1 MIRPCDS
8 PVKGRGTR
16 KEFKT
21 TPPPLGKAKLSH
33 SDSPLFL
40 LLRRA
45 AHVLSFYT
53 TQAMS
58 GNDSDSSDDD
68 WVITSTPSDVSTS
81 VTTSPSPPT
90 QQPTKPETTTS
101 KRLQRPTVSKA
112 TVRTIRASLS
122 KKQLAADPHKTRSAA
137 EINYISQE
145 QLESI
150 CSAMDSRLLVR
161 RLVETYKN
169 AETFLRIKDIE
180 TAKMTFDARLSET
193 LYLCSDPGCFILV
206 KKKTRV
212 VIE

>member
-1 MIRPCDS
+1 
-8 PVKGRGTR
+8 
-16 KEFKT
+16 
-21 TPPPLGKAKLSH
+21 
-33 SDSPLFL
+33 
-40 LLRRA
+40 
-45 AHVLSFYT
+45 
-53 TQAMS
+53 MS

-68 WVITSTPSDVSTS
+68 WVITSTATDLPTS
-81 VTTSPSPPT
+81 VTTSPSPPSQPP
-90 QQPTKPETTTS
+90 QQRTLPQSTPKKP
-101 KRLQRPTVSKA
+101 LQRPTVSQA

-122 KKQLAADPHKTRSAA
+122 KNQLAGDPHKTRSAA

-150 CSAMDSRLLVR
+150 CSSMDSHLLVR

-206 KKKTRV
+206 KRKRIKESEYHYRLH
-212 VIE
+212 

>member
-1 MIRPCDS
+1 MDAGLES
-8 PVKGRGTR
+8 HLKA
-16 KEFKT
+16 
-21 TPPPLGKAKLSH
+21 TPPLQKQSFRTATLS
-33 SDSPLFL
+33 L

-45 AHVLSFYT
+45 AHVPSLYAT
-53 TQAMS
+53 HAMS

-68 WVITSTPSDVSTS
+68 WVITSTATNGSSS
-81 VTTSPSPPT
+81 VTASPSPPSQRPPPQRT
-90 QQPTKPETTTS
+90 LQPTS
-101 KRLQRPTVSKA
+101 KRLQRPAVSQA

-122 KKQLAADPHKTRSAA
+122 KNQLAAEPHKTRSAA

-150 CSAMDSRLLVR
+150 CSSMDSHLLVR

-180 TAKMTFDARLSET
+180 TAKMTIDARLSET

-206 KKKTRV
+206 
-212 VIE
+212 IGE